1 MEAMESIETI
11 EIGKKHLSDFQKEI
25 LNECLVKKSGGLSL
39 TMGSGKTI
47 ISIVLALEQTKITK
61 QPILIVVSKT
71 LVESWVSEIK
81 KFFNDSLKYIV
92 FHSNYIKSMNDYVF
106 DENINL
112 IITTPEVLSKYY
124 KLENI
129 EDKFIKKEIIN
140 QGRFNQHVINVY
152 NIPLQPYTLNKLGG
166 SFLYSTIWGCL
177 IVDEVQNFTKVST
190 LKCQSIASLC
200 AKNRWALSGTM
211 FNEPNPERILGY
223 YLIINDQKFPR
234 TLPYAT
240 ALIRSTLFQGF
251 NSSLVCRKENPS
263 FIKPK
268 INQRIVA
275 HNLSAEEEKLYMTM
289 KVIMMTVNKKVKEYK
304 MIGDD
309 TNARRFGTYLLAMIC
324 YLRQC
329 VICSIIPIATVAID
343 MTDFQNKSSLSD
355 MLSKEIKLQ
364 NLDKWFEDI
373 ESVKSSRFRETLK
386 IINSHKNENIVIF
399 SCFRTVIDIFRT
411 FLPSDRKIFTISS
424 TMTTKKRAQILEKF
438 SEISENGLGHILLL
452 TYDIGSEG
460 LNLQVAN
467 TVILLDYYW
476 NDGKT
481 SQSVA
486 RVLRYGQKSKEV
498 NIYYLTSNTAI
509 EKAIFEKQDVKLRMI
524 NELETGRVQTTIKRI
539 QVKDIINIINN
550 EHNINAIHNIYKKRH
565 SII

>member
-61 QPILIVVSKT
+61 HPILIVVSKT

-81 KFFNDSLKYIV
+81 KFFNDSLKYII

-112 IITTPEVLSKYY
+112 IITTTEVLSKYY

-509 EKAIFEKQDVKLRMI
+509 EKAIFEKQNVKLQMI

>member
-47 ISIVLALEQTKITK
+47 ISIVLALEQTKIIK

-509 EKAIFEKQDVKLRMI
+509 EKAIFEKQDVKLQII

>member
-1 MEAMESIETI
+1 MEII
-11 EIGKKHLSDFQKEI
+11 QIGKKHLSDFQIKI
-25 LNECLVKKSGGLSL
+25 LDECLDKKSGGLSL

-47 ISIVLALEQTKITK
+47 ISLVLALEQTKHTN

-81 KFFNDSLKYIV
+81 KFFNDSLKYII
-92 FHSNYIKSMNDYVF
+92 FHSNYIKNMNDYVF
-106 DENINL
+106 DEDIKL
-112 IITTPEVLSKYY
+112 IITTPEVLTKYY

-129 EDKFIKKEIIN
+129 EEKFIKKEIVN
-140 QGRFNQHVINVY
+140 QGRFNQHIINVY
-152 NIPLQPYTLNKLGG
+152 NIPLKPYTLHKKGG
-166 SFLYSTIWGCL
+166 SFMYATIWGCL

-190 LKCQSIASLC
+190 FKCQSIASLC
-200 AKNRWALSGTM
+200 ASNRWALSGTM
-211 FNEPNPERILGY
+211 FNEPKPERILGY
-223 YLIINDQKFPR
+223 YLIINDAKFPR
-234 TLPYAT
+234 TLPA
-240 ALIRSTLFQGF
+240 ASDLIKSTLFKGF
-251 NSSLVCRKENPS
+251 NCSLVSRKENPT

-275 HNLSAEEEKLYMTM
+275 HNLSREEETLYMTM
-289 KVIMMTVNKKVKEYK
+289 KVIMMSVHKKVKEYK

-309 TNARRFGTYLLAMIC
+309 INARRFGTYLLAMIC

-329 VICSIIPIATVAID
+329 VICSVIPIANVAID
-343 MTDFQNKSSLSD
+343 MTDFQNKSKLSD

-364 NLDKWFEDI
+364 NLDKWLEDI

-386 IINSHKNENIVIF
+386 IIDNHKYENIVIF
-399 SCFRTVIDIFRT
+399 SCFRTVVDIFKT
-411 FLPSDRKIFTISS
+411 FLPSDRKMFTITS
-424 TMTTKKRAQILEKF
+424 TMTTKKRAQVLENF
-438 SEISENGLGHILLL
+438 SHTSDNGLGHILLL

-509 EKAIFEKQDVKLRMI
+509 EKAIFEKQDLKLQMI
-524 NELETGRVQTTIKRI
+524 NELETGRVQTSIKRI

-550 EHNINAIHNIYKKRH
+550 EHNINAIHNIYKKRNNI
-565 SII
+565 S

>member
-234 TLPYAT
+234 TVPYAT

-509 EKAIFEKQDVKLRMI
+509 EKAIFEKQNVKLQMI

>member
-47 ISIVLALEQTKITK
+47 ISIVLALEQTKINK

-81 KFFNDSLKYIV
+81 KFFNDSLKYII
-92 FHSNYIKSMNDYVF
+92 FHSNYIKSMNNYVF

-223 YLIINDQKFPR
+223 YLIINDPKFPR

-240 ALIRSTLFQGF
+240 SLIKSTLFQGF

-275 HNLSAEEEKLYMTM
+275 HNLSPEEEKLYMTM

-343 MTDFQNKSSLSD
+343 MTDFQNKSTLSD

-399 SCFRTVIDIFRT
+399 SCFRTVIDIFKT

-424 TMTTKKRAQILEKF
+424 TMTTKKRAQILENF

-509 EKAIFEKQDVKLRMI
+509 EKAIFEKQDVKLQMI

-550 EHNINAIHNIYKKRH
+550 EQNINALHNIYKKRH
-565 SII
+565 SIV

>member
-81 KFFNDSLKYIV
+81 KFFNDSLKYII
-92 FHSNYIKSMNDYVF
+92 FHSNYIKSMNNYVF

-275 HNLSAEEEKLYMTM
+275 HNLSLEEEKLYMTM

-343 MTDFQNKSSLSD
+343 MTDFQNKSTLSD

-364 NLDKWFEDI
+364 NLDRWFEDI

-424 TMTTKKRAQILEKF
+424 TMTTKKRAQILENF

-550 EHNINAIHNIYKKRH
+550 EQNIKALHNIYKKRH
-565 SII
+565 SIV

>member
-81 KFFNDSLKYIV
+81 KFFNDSLKYII

-509 EKAIFEKQDVKLRMI
+509 EKAIFEKQNVKLQMI

>member
-509 EKAIFEKQDVKLRMI
+509 EKAIFEKQNVKLQMI

>member
-81 KFFNDSLKYIV
+81 KFFNDSLKYII

-509 EKAIFEKQDVKLRMI
+509 EKAIFEKQDVKLQII